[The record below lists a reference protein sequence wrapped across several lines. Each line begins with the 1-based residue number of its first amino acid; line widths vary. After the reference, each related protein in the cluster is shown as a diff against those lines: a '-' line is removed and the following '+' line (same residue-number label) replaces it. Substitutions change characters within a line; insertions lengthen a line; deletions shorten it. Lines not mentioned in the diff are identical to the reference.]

1 MDNIWLY
8 LISPAFTAFVSW
20 FFTRKSYKQEIKKLK
35 QENDEAGFDYL
46 KKLNDDLETRVE
58 SLKAE
63 SEKLFN
69 QVLELTNENREL
81 KVSINDLRSTV
92 SELTNKLNTYEKAL

>member
-20 FFTRKSYKQEIKKLK
+20 FFTRKSYRQEIKKLK

-58 SLKAE
+58 SLKAQ

-81 KVSINDLRSTV
+81 KVSITDLRSTV
-92 SELTNKLNTYEKAL
+92 SELTKKLNTYEKAL

>member
-20 FFTRKSYKQEIKKLK
+20 FFTRKSYRQEIKKLK

-58 SLKAE
+58 SLKTQ
-63 SEKLFN
+63 SEQLFN

-81 KVSINDLRSTV
+81 KVSITDLRSTV
-92 SELTNKLNTYEKAL
+92 SELTKKLSTYEKAL

>member
-20 FFTRKSYKQEIKKLK
+20 FFTRKSYRQEIKKLK

-58 SLKAE
+58 SLKAQ

-81 KVSINDLRSTV
+81 KVSITDLRSTV
-92 SELTNKLNTYEKAL
+92 SELTNKLSTYEKAL